1 MKYVPSNP
9 PPRTLPD
16 DYWPAK
22 SPTSVRAVKPVQPRS
37 TPPLV
42 TSQYHAADAAS
53 PKELP
58 EANGQEKRLLSGD
71 GTERRTVCRR
81 VFNRSVLFEL
91 RSSVDR
97 RRNRQRETDRLENIS
112 QQV

>member
-9 PPRTLPD
+9 PPRILPD
-16 DYWPAK
+16 DYWLPKAA
-22 SPTSVRAVKPVQPRS
+22 SSVRPVKPVQPRS

-42 TSQYHAADAAS
+42 TRHNQAADTAA
-53 PKELP
+53 PKEFP
-58 EANGQEKRLLSGD
+58 EANAQEKRLSPSEIM
-71 GTERRTVCRR
+71 ERRTVCRR
-81 VFNRSVLFEL
+81 VFSRPALFEL
-91 RSSVDR
+91 RASMDR